1 MNPCHMTTL
10 GFGLVSLLPVSRLTE
25 VLFPFAIGGSFGAWV
40 GIFFEENGDDI
51 SQLENISY
59 YV

>member
-1 MNPCHMTTL
+1 MTTL

-25 VLFPFAIGGSFGAWV
+25 VLFPFALGGCFGAWV